1 MTKQEIS
8 EHLQKQKQFQET
20 ELGKLFNRFVNLHG
34 RAWQLDERNDGYGGY
49 GASEKAWKDLEPVEK
64 ELRRRLMEIAGVK

>member
-8 EHLQKQKQFQET
+8 EHQQKQKQFRET
-20 ELGKLFNRFVNLHG
+20 ELGKLFNRFVNLHA
-34 RAWQLDERNDGYGGY
+34 RAWQLDERNDGYGY

-64 ELRRRLMEIAGVK
+64 ELRQRLMEIAGVK